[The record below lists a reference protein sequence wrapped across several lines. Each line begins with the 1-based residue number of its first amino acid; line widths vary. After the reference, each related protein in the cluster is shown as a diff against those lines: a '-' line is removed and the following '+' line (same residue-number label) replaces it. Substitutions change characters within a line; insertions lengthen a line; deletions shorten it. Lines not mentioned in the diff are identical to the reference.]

1 MAYTLRNLHKADI
14 PQVSDIER
22 EAFPTVW
29 PRSAFKNDMS
39 NPKIKCLVAALLHP
53 QEADE
58 RDDSVPEPSHLD
70 PDPMPLRL
78 IRNFKGIIWP
88 QPTPE
93 PPSNDT
99 PLGYVCVWL
108 LMEEAHITA
117 IAVKESHRGL
127 GLGELLLAGAVETAM
142 RQKSRVVTLEVRV
155 SNFSAISLYEKY
167 GFKRVGIRKA
177 YYSDNREDAGIMTT
191 DPIFSLSYQRK
202 FMELRHAYIKRRGPL
217 GVPLGLASA

>member
-1 MAYTLRNLHKADI
+1 MAFTLRNLHKADI
-14 PQVSDIER
+14 PEVSDIER

-53 QEADE
+53 QDAIPSDE
-58 RDDSVPEPSHLD
+58 DGPNLLD
-70 PDPMPLRL
+70 PGPIPLRL
-78 IRNFKGIIWP
+78 IRNIKDMIWP
-88 QPTPE
+88 QSTPE
-93 PPSNDT
+93 PPTNDT

-142 RQKSRVVTLEVRV
+142 HQKSRVVTLEVRV
-155 SNFSAISLYEKY
+155 SNYSAISLYEKY
-167 GFKRVGIRKA
+167 GFRRVGIRKA

-191 DPIFSLSYQRK
+191 EPIFSLSYQRK
-202 FMELRHAYIKRRGPL
+202 FMELRHAYIKRHGPL